1 MVPSPHTHL
10 KLLVR
15 AVEKYRRLHRNFD
28 NFQRN
33 HPNYNTHQ
41 QAYAN
46 RTHALAVLE
55 QQIRI
60 LLRRINATHHLNMRL
75 NRNLNSM
82 MNNAM
87 YKLVLKI
94 HTVNNIARRS
104 NI

>member
-15 AVEKYRRLHRNFD
+15 AVEKYRRLHQNFD

-46 RTHALAVLE
+46 RLMHWPPSNNAYGYSYGELT
-55 QQIRI
+55 
-60 LLRRINATHHLNMRL
+60 RRI
-75 NRNLNSM
+75 
-82 MNNAM
+82 
-87 YKLVLKI
+87 I
-94 HTVNNIARRS
+94 
-104 NI
+104 